1 MRRRQRGE
9 RTQILLNELDLIIL
23 RTIDSS
29 KKQLAILELQ
39 TALNMSHMSL
49 KKHINRLTNLGILE
63 RNRLKGSAKTIINL
77 TEDGKIVLNLFNG
90 LIARAEKN
98 NTGNKL
104 TSAKTK
110 E

>member
-23 RTIDSS
+23 RTINSS

-49 KKHINRLTNLGILE
+49 KKHINRLVNLGILE
-63 RNRLKGSAKTIINL
+63 RNRLEGSAKTIMSL
-77 TEDGKIVLNLFNG
+77 SEDGTTVLNLFNK
-90 LIARAEKN
+90 LIGKAEKN
-98 NTGNKL
+98 NINDL
-104 TSAKTK
+104 TKRK
-110 E
+110 

>member
-39 TALNMSHMSL
+39 NALNMSHMSL
-49 KKHINRLTNLGILE
+49 KKHINRLVNLGILE
-63 RNRLKGSAKTIINL
+63 RNRLEGSAKTIMSL
-77 TEDGKIVLNLFNG
+77 SDDGKTVLNLFNR
-90 LIARAEKN
+90 LIGKAEKN
-98 NTGNKL
+98 NIGDL
-104 TSAKTK
+104 TKRK
-110 E
+110 

>member
-23 RTIDSS
+23 RTIESS

-49 KKHINRLTNLGILE
+49 KKHINRLVNLGILE
-63 RNRLKGSAKTIINL
+63 RNRLEGSARTILKL
-77 TEDGKIVLNLFNG
+77 TDDGNTVLNLFNR
-90 LIARAEKN
+90 LIGKAEKN
-98 NTGNKL
+98 NIGDL
-104 TSAKTK
+104 TKRKK